1 MTFRDLH
8 RVTGLTYSG
17 TLYHYRRL
25 KAEGLVTNDPHTERT
40 IRLTPAGNELVRQM
54 RGAISWQP
62 SH

>member
-1 MTFRDLH
+1 MTFRDLC
-8 RVTGLTYSG
+8 RVTGLTWGSMQWEYG
-17 TLYHYRRL
+17 KL
-25 KAEGLVTNDPHTERT
+25 KREGIVTNDPHTERT